1 LPPRAGE
8 GDRVASCRYHP
19 ETPGVGICVR
29 CRTVICADCC
39 TRLQGINHCHECLRA
54 LARDP
59 VGRRGG
65 AGSALAATGLLAL
78 AAALL
83 FGLLLLAQGR
93 LAP

>member
-1 LPPRAGE
+1 
-8 GDRVASCRYHP
+8 VASCRYHP
-19 ETPGVGICVR
+19 DTPGVGICVR
-29 CRTVICADCC
+29 CRTVICAACC

-59 VGRRGG
+59 GRPRAG
-65 AGSALAATGLLAL
+65 AGSALAALGLLAL